1 MQTNPNIKTIIS
13 FITAQMDGE
22 PVPATGSAA
31 FKQVED
37 AIRELQKH
45 QSGQEL
51 QILALRTIGAVI
63 DRVRSNIHAE
73 KTLRQFIQGGNHA

>member
-1 MQTNPNIKTIIS
+1 MNANIESMIS

-22 PVPATGSAA
+22 PVPAAGSAA
-31 FKQVED
+31 LKQVED

-51 QILALRTIGAVI
+51 QLLALRTIGAVI
-63 DRVRSNIHAE
+63 DRVSSNISAE
-73 KTLRQFIQGGNHA
+73 KTLRQFIQPGSRS